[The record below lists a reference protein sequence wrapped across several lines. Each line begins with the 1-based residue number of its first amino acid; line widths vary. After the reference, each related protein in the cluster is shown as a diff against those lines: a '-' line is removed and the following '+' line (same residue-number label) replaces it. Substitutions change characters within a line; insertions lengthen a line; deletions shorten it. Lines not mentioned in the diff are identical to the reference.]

1 MATIRIDNLSVAP
14 LVLGDL
20 VLSPGGNEVDS
31 EFLEALLKSPGHRKS
46 LDLWQQTRKITV
58 HTPEASKA
66 LEGTPLVQPPDSLA
80 GYGEPAALA
89 FVEVETDQR
98 TLRQWLRGEDRPAV
112 VKAING
118 ALKAKK

>member
-1 MATIRIDNLSVAP
+1 MATIRIDNTGVAA

-31 EFLEALLKSPGHRKS
+31 EALEALLQAPGHRKS

-66 LEGTPLVQPPDSLA
+66 LAGTPLVQPPDSLA

-89 FVEVETDQR
+89 FVEVETDTR
-98 TLRQWLRGEDRPAV
+98 TLKQWLRGEDRPAV
-112 VKAING
+112 IKAINAAVKG
-118 ALKAKK
+118 KK